1 MNNTY
6 GIFLNKKTVDKVKE
20 EARLYLEHLH
30 GKDNLDKY
38 NVKIKHEKFLK
49 LTTTQMSFG
58 GLYIF
63 SDRNTEELVFEVEQ
77 AERGQVLVR
86 RFYKQMEGDNNG
98 EIQ

>member
-20 EARLYLEHLH
+20 ETRLYLEHLH

-49 LTTTQMSFG
+49 LTTTQMPFG

-63 SDRNTEELVFEVEQ
+63 SDRKTGERVFEVEQ
-77 AERGQVLVR
+77 AEWGQVRIR
-86 RFYKQMEGDNNG
+86 RFYE
-98 EIQ
+98 E